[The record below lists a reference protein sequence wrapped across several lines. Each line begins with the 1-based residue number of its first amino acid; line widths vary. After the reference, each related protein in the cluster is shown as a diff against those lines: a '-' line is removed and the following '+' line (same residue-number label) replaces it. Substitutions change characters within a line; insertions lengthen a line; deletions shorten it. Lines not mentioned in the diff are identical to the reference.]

1 MKLLIRVND
10 DKKSKSS
17 PIQYP
22 SNTKHVHSKAL
33 LSSETTR
40 SFHHSK
46 RLTSTST
53 KSISISTTKT
63 QAASLFQSNRK
74 IAEISAATPM
84 VHASN
89 QPYLN
94 INMKELSATNTIA
107 TSTSLK
113 TANDIFIL
121 EPIDNANDYSEF
133 LNQLI
138 SSSSNSFIKSNKTNS
153 DNNNIVNEKQLA
165 SSSSSSSAGA
175 GATTIAAANRTS
187 LKFVY
192 FFSFFFFSLLFY
204 VNVSN

>member
-165 SSSSSSSAGA
+165 SSSSSA